1 MTHKRSLVQIQYG
14 PFQTPSGQCQA
25 GRDRNPQAGETHPAH
40 RPRSDERHPSKVVVD
55 YHRRRQLMTD
65 RHPKTITRI
74 PRLFLHKG
82 TGQARA
88 KFRGR
93 DHYFGRYGSPEAHR
107 R

>member
-1 MTHKRSLVQIQYG
+1 
-14 PFQTPSGQCQA
+14 
-25 GRDRNPQAGETHPAH
+25 
-40 RPRSDERHPSKVVVD
+40 
-55 YHRRRQLMTD
+55 MTD